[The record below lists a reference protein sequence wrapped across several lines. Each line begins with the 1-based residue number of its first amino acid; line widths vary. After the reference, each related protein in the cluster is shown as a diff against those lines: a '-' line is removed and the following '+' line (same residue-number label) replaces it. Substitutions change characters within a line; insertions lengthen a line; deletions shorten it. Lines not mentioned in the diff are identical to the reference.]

1 MEGFRIRKLVAES
14 EVESIVIK
22 AMAEENWRPG
32 LKDAEC
38 FLACSPSGIFV
49 GELNGKPI
57 GCIIITKY
65 CDDFGF
71 VGSYLVWEEFRGKGY
86 GFAMYTA
93 ALDRVKVKTIA
104 GCALL
109 ETEKM
114 YHKIGALGHLYG
126 GRYDFH
132 ITTSMS
138 CLSETS
144 TDESVSMNVQCFDKI
159 DQEALFAYD
168 SHVFG
173 FPRHEFLNK
182 WLYVPDS
189 HSLVATDGDGAV
201 VGYVTARPTYF
212 KEDGYKIGPL
222 FADSSSIAEKLLK
235 ALFEVFLQQEEAPP
249 TICMDSFTEEAQVL
263 ACKFQGTRSIEM
275 VYMTTSGLLPA
286 NGCIDKC
293 FGLTSTEMG

>member
-1 MEGFRIRKLVAES
+1 MEGFRIRQLVAES

-22 AMAEENWRPG
+22 AQAEENWRPG

-49 GELNGKPI
+49 GELNEKPI
-57 GCIIITKY
+57 GCILITKY
-65 CDDFGF
+65 SDDFGY
-71 VGSYLVWEEFRGKGY
+71 VGSYIVWKEFRGKGY

-93 ALDRVKVKTIA
+93 ALERVKVKAIA

-109 ETEKM
+109 ELEKM
-114 YHKIGALGHLYG
+114 YHKIGARGHLYG

-132 ITTSMS
+132 IPTSMR

-144 TDESVSMNVQCFDKI
+144 TGESVSMNVQCFDKVN
-159 DQEALFAYD
+159 QEALFAYD

-173 FPRHEFLNK
+173 FPRHAFLNK
-182 WLYVPDS
+182 WLYVSGS

-201 VGYVTARPTYF
+201 VGYVTARPTYV
-212 KEDGYKIGPL
+212 KEDGYRIGPL

-235 ALFEVFLQQEEAPP
+235 ALFEILLHQEEGPS

-263 ACKFQGTRSIEM
+263 ARKLQGRKLIEM
-275 VYMTTSGLLPA
+275 VYMTTSGTLPS
-286 NGCIDKC
+286 GYFDKW
-293 FGLTSTEMG
+293 FGHTSVEMG

>member
-14 EVESIVIK
+14 DVESIVIK

-49 GELNGKPI
+49 GELNEKPI
-57 GCIIITKY
+57 GCIATAKY
-65 CDDFGF
+65 SDDFGY
-71 VGSYLVWEEFRGKGY
+71 VGSYIVWKEFRGKGY

-93 ALDRVKVKTIA
+93 ALDRVKVKTTA

-109 ETEKM
+109 EREKM
-114 YHKIGALGHLYG
+114 YHKIGGLSHFYG

-132 ITTSMS
+132 IPTSMG

-144 TDESVSMNVQCFDKI
+144 TDESISVNVKCFNKVH
-159 DQEALFAYD
+159 QEALFAYD
-168 SHVFG
+168 SLVFG
-173 FPRHEFLNK
+173 FQRHAFIKK
-182 WLYVPDS
+182 WLYVSGS
-189 HSLVATDGDGAV
+189 HSLVAIDDEGAV
-201 VGYVTARPTYF
+201 VGYVTARPTYV

-235 ALFEVFLQQEEAPP
+235 ALFEIFLQQEEGPP

-263 ACKFQGTRSIEM
+263 ARKLQGRKLVEM
-275 VYMTTSGLLPA
+275 VYMTTSGTLPSEYF
-286 NGCIDKC
+286 DKW
-293 FGLTSTEMG
+293 FGHTSLEMG